1 MRLKKRGRGTAVF
14 MAAAMAVCSLSGCGG
29 SDEKTESG
37 NKQAEVADST
47 AVSQFQGGMWSDSWT
62 VAADGAG
69 EVEVNLNALIVL
81 PEADNMSEVKVKEV
95 SNDEATKKLIAE
107 GIFGDKVYA
116 YDTEKLPRD
125 VLKKYRSVS
134 EQSLAYFEN
143 MKSVQSKASGTQNMD
158 EEEISQRIEQLQNE
172 IKQFDKQLKSAPED
186 YVVSSAGNFSKDNY
200 WGKLGKLEYILDFY
214 SQPAT
219 EDISKSSIISLSL
232 RDEAKVC
239 PKELKNS
246 ESVTHSGVTLNENAD
261 NACKL
266 TQAEA
271 QKKADEFM
279 EKTGFSDMICSS
291 VQALEWSEEQ
301 TQDSQKKKS
310 VLDGY
315 FFAYE
320 PGVGKLAF
328 SSFGTEYTD
337 YANITQQKPAFS
349 LMPSVYLSVTDEGVI
364 SASWGNM
371 VATTS
376 VKEKVELLP
385 FDKIKEVVK
394 SKMTEYIK
402 SNGKELGNSITM
414 NRMELVYFRVKDESG
429 EGQYTYV
436 PAWRLKG
443 YGDFIFLVNA
453 MDGSMIDAQAELM

>member
-1 MRLKKRGRGTAVF
+1 M
-14 MAAAMAVCSLSGCGG
+14 
-29 SDEKTESG
+29 
-37 NKQAEVADST
+37 
-47 AVSQFQGGMWSDSWT
+47 
-62 VAADGAG
+62 
-69 EVEVNLNALIVL
+69 
-81 PEADNMSEVKVKEV
+81 
-95 SNDEATKKLIAE
+95 
-107 GIFGDKVYA
+107 YA

-143 MKSVQSKASGTQNMD
+143 MKSVRSKASGTQNMD

-246 ESVTHSGVTLNENAD
+246 ESVTHSGVALNENAD

-371 VATTS
+371 VTTTS